1 MIALGSTVY
10 LKPDGPDVTI
20 IEHNRDGTI
29 KLALF
34 DGSRDHHLDVLPDA
48 VALSS
53 ERVENFKRAA
63 AEQAAAE
70 HERRTRYPRQV
81 T

>member
-1 MIALGSTVY
+1 MVPLGSTVY
-10 LKPDGPDVTI
+10 LKPDGPDVTV

-34 DGSRDHHLDVLPDA
+34 DGTRDHYVDVLPDA

-53 ERVENFKRAA
+53 ERVENFKRTA
-63 AEQAAAE
+63 AEQARAE
-70 HERRTRYPRQV
+70 HERRNRHPSQMT
-81 T
+81 